1 MMKNNRD
8 TVNRDT
14 VLIVGSTGSLGR
26 PIVEKLL
33 QMHRY
38 KVRLLARSR
47 DSLERA
53 GYINRCN
60 GMPVSENLEYVVCN
74 DVTDRSQ
81 FLDEWFADITSVICV
96 ARPRSLQHDAK
107 DFVPMVNNLC
117 EAVCSNGVPRL
128 MLHGM
133 PYVGESP
140 FNVESPTMKI
150 IQEAETKAR
159 ECIYSSSSQTSLLS
173 ISRMCELS
181 EIGHIQVNSCV
192 QFDVLVI

>member
-47 DSLERA
+47 ESLERA
-53 GYINRCN
+53 GYINRYN
-60 GMPVSENLEYVVCN
+60 GMPVSENLEYAVCN

-81 FLDEWFADITSVICV
+81 FLDEWFASVKCVICV

-107 DFVPMVNNLC
+107 YFAPMVNNLC

-128 MLHGM
+128 LLHGM
-133 PYVGESP
+133 PYIGESP

-150 IQEAETKAR
+150 IQEAETEAR
-159 ECIYSSSSQTSLLS
+159 ECININFSSSSPSLLS
-173 ISRMCELS
+173 ISRLCELS
-181 EIGHIQVNSCV
+181 EIGHIQESV
-192 QFDVLVI
+192 